1 MKTILVLMAAAVS
14 AGLLAA
20 ADGDLAVSAADEAAF
35 ASLSLKGLAGE
46 RLAACER
53 NLVAAKDAD
62 DLAFPF
68 TQKTESG
75 SWDAVEPGIWQTEFW
90 GKWMHAAVPMAVRS
104 GDAALKARIAASV
117 KTLLGSQLPD
127 GYIGNYRA
135 DKRGD
140 VCDVWGCKYVMMG
153 LLHWYDATDDKAAL
167 EGARRLADW
176 LMAKFGPGRRSLGA
190 EGPFNGLMN
199 CSILEP
205 VVWTYRR
212 TKEKKYLDFAKWIVS
227 ELDTNSDGPEIF
239 AFAAKR
245 TPLKACKP
253 DKSGTKAYE
262 KMSCCQGL
270 LDYYLETGDVRC
282 LRTVKTIAEQAIDE
296 EIDITG
302 GGTQY
307 ERFCGFRKMQTRD
320 CWIASEMC
328 VIITWMRLC
337 EKLLAITGEAK
348 WADEIERSFY
358 NAYLAGLSADG
369 SSFAS
374 YGGLGGTREHRHP
387 RQCRMEENCCNAN
400 GPRGFLSFCGSIAQA
415 KGDEVWLSQYVLGRC
430 TVPCAAAKG
439 GRVVLDQFNDYPRKL
454 ESSLTLA
461 LEGPAT
467 FTLHLRAPAWS
478 TNTLVRVS
486 DGTTASATAGG
497 WITLRRTWR
506 PGDQVK
512 VTFDGAVKAHEQDGH
527 VAFTRGPVVLARDSR
542 FADGDQS
549 EPVVVEGGVP
559 FFETMPPDASMHLG
573 MTALLKTGCHSHPPR
588 SVGFCDFASAGNTDD
603 RRSFYRVW
611 LPVRTDS
618 SEPSLKVLA
627 IGNSFTYSLLN
638 QWGQVAQ
645 SLGEGL
651 DFATLCIGGCS
662 LERHAKN
669 IRASEEDPTLKQYDF
684 DRNTFG
690 VRAKRDRA
698 SIPGA
703 LRHDRWDVV
712 VIQQASG
719 ESWRAESYHP
729 WADELV
735 ACIRRLAPQ
744 ARIVIQQTWSYSNRD
759 KRISNAKT
767 GGVGSW
773 GIDQTGMYERLKA
786 NYRKLA
792 DDLGCRQ
799 IPTGEAVQR
808 FRAALPVKGV
818 DDDVVGRGED
828 SVHLNPDGDY
838 LQALV
843 WSAALFGDDVS
854 KCAYVP
860 EGLKANPKRAELI
873 RRVAAEA
880 GK

>member
-1 MKTILVLMAAAVS
+1 MVAAAS

-20 ADGDLAVSAADEAAF
+20 ADGISAADEAAF

-75 SWDAVEPGIWQTEFW
+75 SWDVLEPGIWQTEFW
-90 GKWMHAAVPMAVRS
+90 GKWMHAAVPMCVRS
-104 GDAALKARIAASV
+104 GDPALRARIEQSV
-117 KTLLGSQLPD
+117 KTILGAQLPD
-127 GYIGNYRA
+127 GYIGNYRGEN
-135 DKRGD
+135 RGD
-140 VCDVWGCKYVMMG
+140 ICDVWGCKYVMMG
-153 LLHWYDATDDKAAL
+153 LLHWYDATGDKAAL

-176 LMAKFGPGRRSLGA
+176 LMAKFGPGKRSLGA

-199 CSILEP
+199 CSVLEP

-212 TKEKKYLDFAKWIVS
+212 TQEKKYLDFAKWIVS
-227 ELDTNSDGPEIF
+227 ELDANADGPEIF

-253 DKSGTKAYE
+253 DKGGAKAYE

-270 LDYYLETGDVRC
+270 LDYYLETGDARC
-282 LRTVKTIAEQAIDE
+282 LETVKAIAEQAIAE

-358 NAYLAGLSADG
+358 NAYLAGLSSDG

-415 KGDEVWLSQYVLGRC
+415 KGDEIWLSQYVLGRC

-439 GRVVLDQFNDYPRKL
+439 GKVVLDQFNDYPRKL
-454 ESSLTLA
+454 ESALTLA

-486 DGTTASATAGG
+486 DGTAESATAGG
-497 WITLRRTWR
+497 WITLCRTWQ
-506 PGDQVK
+506 PGDQLK
-512 VTFDGAVKAHEQDGH
+512 ITFDGTVKAHEQDGH
-527 VAFTRGPVVLARDSR
+527 VAFTRGPVVLARDMR

-549 EPVVVEGGVP
+549 ESVVVANGVS
-559 FFETMPPDASMHLG
+559 FCETMPPDASMHLG

-588 SVGFCDFASAGNTDD
+588 PVGFCDFASAGNTDD

-611 LPVRTDS
+611 LPVRADAAN
-618 SEPSLKVLA
+618 PSLKVLA

-638 QWGQVAQ
+638 QWGHVSQA
-645 SLGEGL
+645 LGEGL
-651 DFATLCIGGCS
+651 DFATLCIGGCT

-669 IRASEEDPTLKQYDF
+669 IRESEVDPALKQYDF

-703 LRHDRWDVV
+703 LQRDRWDVV
-712 VIQQASG
+712 VIQQASN
-719 ESWRAESYHP
+719 ESWRPESFQP
-729 WADELV
+729 WAGELV
-735 ACIRRLAPQ
+735 ACIRRFAPQ
-744 ARIVIQQTWSYSNRD
+744 ARIAVQQTWSYSNRD
-759 KRISNAKT
+759 KRICEAES
-767 GGVGSW
+767 GGAGSW
-773 GIDQTGMYERLKA
+773 GFDQEGMFERLKA

-792 DDLGCRQ
+792 DDFGCRQ
-799 IPTGEAVQR
+799 ILTGEAIQR
-808 FRAALPVKGV
+808 FRAALPVTSV

-828 SVHLNPDGDY
+828 SIHLNPDGDY

-854 KCAYVP
+854 KCTYVP
-860 EGLKANPKRAELI
+860 EGLQDDPNRAELI
-873 RRVAAEA
+873 RRVASDA
-880 GK
+880 GHLAR